1 MGKKSIRRFK
11 IMLDNNVEMIKS
23 LRNRTT
29 RLEREGDYWTPD
41 ENEQLKM
48 MFYNY
53 RGISE
58 MALTLQRTEPAVLQ
72 QIEKLDLYGR
82 KANPKRHKKPKKMK
96 CPCDA
101 CPYTS
106 STCPYGGLCPN
117 NHS

>member
-1 MGKKSIRRFK
+1 
-11 IMLDNNVEMIKS
+11 MLENNIEMIKS

-29 RLEREGDYWTPD
+29 RLEREGDYWTSD

-96 CPCDA
+96 CPCDT
-101 CPYTS
+101 CPYTD
-106 STCPYGGLCPN
+106 STCPYGGICPN
-117 NHS
+117 NHT